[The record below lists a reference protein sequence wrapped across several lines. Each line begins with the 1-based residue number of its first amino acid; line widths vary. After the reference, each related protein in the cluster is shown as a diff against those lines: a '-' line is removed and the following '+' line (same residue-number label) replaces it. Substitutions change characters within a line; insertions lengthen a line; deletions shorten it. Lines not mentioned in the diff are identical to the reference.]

1 MGKTQYSNRRK
12 KVGVL
17 LRHERKC
24 QHLEQVDL
32 ARIMGKRQDIIS
44 KIEAGNRRIDIVE
57 LIEYCEVLKFSLSEF
72 ACKIET
78 FLYGEGLLPPPKSN
92 KKNKKILVDVCWTGN
107 KFSVSCGDIIPET
120 GLFTANKLCD
130 LQNEVKESFC
140 FHMNEKIKNGEDVPS
155 WFAKEEYEF
164 EYNFHDATSLLK
176 AYTPFLSLAAISRAS
191 GINESLLSQYANG
204 LKKAR
209 PQQIKRILDALHKI
223 GKELM
228 ATTL

>member
-1 MGKTQYSNRRK
+1 MYDKRREK
-12 KVGVL
+12 IGFL

-24 QHLEQVDL
+24 QHLEQVDFAQML
-32 ARIMGKRQDIIS
+32 GKRQECIS

-57 LIEYCEVLKFSLSEF
+57 LIEYCEALNFSLSEF

-78 FLYGEGLLPPPKSN
+78 FLHAEGLLPSQKSN
-92 KKNKKILVDVCWTGN
+92 KKNKKIQVDVCWTEN
-107 KFSVSCGDIIPET
+107 KFSVSFGDLIPET
-120 GLFTANKLCD
+120 GLFTANKFYY
-130 LQNEVKESFC
+130 LQDEIKESFC
-140 FHMNEKIKNGEDVPS
+140 FHMKEKIKYGEDVPS
-155 WFAKEEYEF
+155 WFAKEEYEL
-164 EYNFHDATSLLK
+164 EYKFHDAISLLK

-209 PQQIKRILDALHKI
+209 PQQIKRILEALHKI

-228 ATTL
+228 ATIL